1 MKPTLS
7 SIKSSLSHLSL
18 KMSCFAMG
26 CSAALAG
33 EASQTS
39 ANNGIGA
46 MASRVQGSMA
56 NIASLIG
63 SVSYVVGLGFFIAC
77 LLKFK
82 QHRDNPTQVPIGMP
96 FTYLGIAVLLVF
108 LPNLVVETGN
118 TVFSNATSYGVTA
131 TSFSDIQVKG

>member
-26 CSAALAG
+26 CSAALA
-33 EASQTS
+33 ETS